1 MTAGPRRRCL
11 ADDRS
16 GVTAVEFAFL
26 IPLFAGLVVM
36 IAQVGL
42 YFFNSTSLYYATE
55 KATRQIMT
63 GAVASQGLTAAQ
75 FRANVL
81 CPLLPANMACAN
93 VITNIQV
100 VPDASNGAS
109 YWYNLTNYT
118 VSASSPVGY
127 TVTQLNQPTM
137 DNNSTSFC
145 IGSAG
150 SIVATQVYYA
160 MPVLAIAQML
170 PGASTF
176 NGQSVIFLSATS
188 VFKNEPFATSYTGC

>member
-1 MTAGPRRRCL
+1 LRPHRRL
-11 ADDRS
+11 HEDRS
-16 GVTAVEFAFL
+16 GATAVEFAFL
-26 IPLFAGLVVM
+26 VPLFIGLVFV

-81 CPLLPANMACAN
+81 CPLLPLNMSCAN

-100 VPDASNGAS
+100 VPNSSGGAS
-109 YWYNLTNYT
+109 YWYGLTNYT
-118 VSASSPVGY
+118 VTTSNPNGY
-127 TVTQLNQPTM
+127 TLTQLNQPTM
-137 DNNSTSFC
+137 DNNNTSFC

-150 SIVATQVYYA
+150 AIVATQVYYA
-160 MPVLAIAQML
+160 MPVLGIPQIL
-170 PGASTF
+170 SGASTF